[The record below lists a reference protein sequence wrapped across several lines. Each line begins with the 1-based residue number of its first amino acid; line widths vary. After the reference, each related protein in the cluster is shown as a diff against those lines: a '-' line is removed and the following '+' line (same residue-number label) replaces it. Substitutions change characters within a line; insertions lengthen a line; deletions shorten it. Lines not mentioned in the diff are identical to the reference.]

1 MLGKLLKYE
10 WKNSKNV
17 GMLLIGIVLGVS
29 VLGMIYLL
37 SPLWT
42 DLFRNELFGSITIL
56 GGFFGFGGIMMY
68 AFMLSTVSAAFMIYL
83 AVKYYRSMF
92 RAEGYLTH
100 TLPVKPVE
108 ILTAKVLNAGI
119 WMLLLYFILAV
130 MLAML
135 SVTAI
140 CTASGL
146 TPVELWVKV
155 LLFLQEDSATLE
167 KVFGVRITNM
177 VLPYLLYFL
186 VGSFTGPMIMFGAL
200 SLGHYSKKNKG
211 MVGILAYFGIIFF
224 AMILNSVILMMYRNL
239 IGGKGVY
246 MSGRYFLMPYNIY
259 LIVNLVMAVILFFWT
274 KHIITKR
281 LNLE

>member
-17 GMLLIGIVLGVS
+17 GMLLIGILIGVS
-29 VLGMIYLL
+29 VLGMIYLF

-42 DLFRNELFGSITIL
+42 DLFRKGIFGDFSFL
-56 GGFFGFGGIMMY
+56 GLFFGFGGIMMY
-68 AFMLSTVSAAFMIYL
+68 VVVLVTVATAFMIYL

-119 WMLLLYFILAV
+119 WMLIFYFVLV
-130 MLAML
+130 CTMFVLV
-135 SVTAI
+135 VTAV
-140 CTASGL
+140 CTAFGIGL
-146 TPVELWVKV
+146 GEL
-155 LLFLQEDSATLE
+155 LERTLE
-167 KVFGVRITNM
+167 GLREFSFELRQEFGTGVLEM
-177 VLPYLLYFL
+177 VLTYLLYFL
-186 VGSFTGPMIMFGAL
+186 FGAFTGPMVMFGAL

-211 MVGILAYFGIIFF
+211 MFGILAYFGIIFF
-224 AMILNSVILMMYRNL
+224 EMILNNVSLMIYRILSDGRGIY
-239 IGGKGVY
+239 KDD
-246 MSGRYFLMPYNIY
+246 RYFLMPYKGY
-259 LIVNLVMAVILFFWT
+259 LIINLIVAVILFFWT